1 MTGSFVYDFP
11 FLNLAYREAEMGQ
24 VDIYLDVMVMGA
36 YVDLHV
42 AAKIM
47 FSFLEPKG
55 SSKLTEKTASF
66 LLWLG

>member
-1 MTGSFVYDFP
+1 MTGSLVYDFP
-11 FLNLAYREAEMGQ
+11 VLILAYREAEMGH

-36 YVDLHV
+36 YVALLV

-47 FSFLEPKG
+47 SSFLEPKG
-55 SSKLTEKTASF
+55 SRKLTEKTASF